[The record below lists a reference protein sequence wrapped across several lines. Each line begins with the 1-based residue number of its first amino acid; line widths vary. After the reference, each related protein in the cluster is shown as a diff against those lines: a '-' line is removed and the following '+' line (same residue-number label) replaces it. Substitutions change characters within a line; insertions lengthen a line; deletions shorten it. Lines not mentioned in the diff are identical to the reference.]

1 MNKKNNYNIGI
12 GIITTHLSYGGVDR
26 FVSLFLNTFAEKTNY
41 SLFCLG
47 TKKLNAK
54 FKVNDK
60 VIFLA
65 ENGLPRNINKFNKL
79 IKEYNIKYLI
89 YQSIDKYGANYLS
102 KLNTKVIAMF
112 HVMFLAYFY
121 DKHCFSKLL
130 PIFHLGRKF
139 AAVVGVALYDYYI
152 FEKYFNNS
160 VSIPNFITFD
170 ENEVTELA
178 KLDNHEIVMIGR
190 ANDLSKNFQMGYR
203 AFAEILKEIPDAT
216 LKIITKNKGINYL
229 KKLADSLNITNNI
242 KYTGYLS
249 NPKEE
254 LKKSSLLLFPAY
266 IEGFGLALVEGRGV
280 GLPVITNG
288 FNYTYPSLEGIIS
301 CKVDDYKDMAKKA
314 IYILKNDSYRKEL
327 GKLSKEKLHK
337 LSNKY
342 IVKRWLMLFNA
353 IDNNKFRELRR
364 KFKKLDGYD
373 ENKAKLINEYILNLT
388 RNRFPKKYGCIK
400 MNDLLNESYLKNL
413 HYCNYNKF
421 SFFKSILFYLQKL
434 STIIF

>member
-1 MNKKNNYNIGI
+1 MNIKYLLSIYLKYKKLILIFFLSFIIFEYFQINATKIKITNITESV
-12 GIITTHLSYGGVDR
+12 GIINLSLRYGGVDR
-26 FVSLFLNTFAEKTNY
+26 FGSLFLNSMAEETNY
-41 SLFCLG
+41 KIICIG
-47 TKKLNAK
+47 TKKSEAK
-54 FKVNDK
+54 FKINDK

-65 ENGLPRNINKFNKL
+65 EKGLPQNMTELNKL
-79 IKEYNIKYLI
+79 IKEYKIKYLI
-89 YQSIDKYGANYLS
+89 HQAIDEYVANNLT
-102 KLNTKVIAMF
+102 KLNTKIIGIF
-112 HVMFLAYFY
+112 HGLFFGSFY
-121 DKHCFSKLL
+121 NDYCFSQLL
-130 PIFHLGRKF
+130 PKFYLGKKLD
-139 AAVVGVALYDYYI
+139 AVVGIAPYDYYI

-170 ENEVTELA
+170 ENEITELA

-190 ANDLSKNFQMGYR
+190 ANDPCKNFEMGYR

-216 LKIITKNKGINYL
+216 LKIITKIKGINYL

-314 IYILKNDSYRKEL
+314 IYILKNSTYRKEL
-327 GKLSKEKLHK
+327 GGLSKNKLH
-337 LSNKY
+337 
-342 IVKRWLMLFNA
+342 
-353 IDNNKFRELRR
+353 
-364 KFKKLDGYD
+364 
-373 ENKAKLINEYILNLT
+373 
-388 RNRFPKKYGCIK
+388 
-400 MNDLLNESYLKNL
+400 
-413 HYCNYNKF
+413 
-421 SFFKSILFYLQKL
+421 
-434 STIIF
+434 